1 MSLSTR
7 RAGEAQR
14 LLFSWSKKGQ
24 GFDKL
29 SPNGFRRTQTPSTDF
44 TLIDPAKAVICR
56 HMVPLLF
63 HGETVHPLRSG
74 ALWWPAE
81 RALLVADLHFE
92 KARFY
97 AGTGQFLP
105 PYDSIETARL
115 LAAQVEEVGA
125 RQVLCLGDSFHD
137 AAGALTLPMEARAIL
152 EALRARL
159 DRWIWITGNHDG
171 AAAFSFGHSVTEMTL
186 RGLALRHEATSCAE
200 PELSGHFHPKI
211 RLRAR
216 GQSIARRCFLMNET
230 KLILPAFGALT
241 GGLDAR
247 HPAIHAAL
255 RPPVTALVPG
265 RERLLRFPVEGMRAA

>member
-1 MSLSTR
+1 
-7 RAGEAQR
+7 
-14 LLFSWSKKGQ
+14 
-24 GFDKL
+24 
-29 SPNGFRRTQTPSTDF
+29 
-44 TLIDPAKAVICR
+44 
-56 HMVPLLF
+56 MVPLLF
-63 HGETVHPLRSG
+63 HDETVHPLRSG

-97 AGTGQFLP
+97 AATGQYLP

-115 LAAQVEEVGA
+115 LAAQVEEQGA
-125 RQVLCLGDSFHD
+125 RRVICLGDSFHD
-137 AAGALTLPMEARAIL
+137 AAGASTLPDEARAIL
-152 EALRARL
+152 ADVLARI
-159 DRWIWITGNHDG
+159 DDWIWITGNHDDG
-171 AAAFSFGHSVTEMTL
+171 AAFSFGRSVAELTL
-186 RGLALRHEATSCAE
+186 RGLALRHEAMAGSPV

-216 GQSIARRCFLMNET
+216 GQSIARRCFLMNDT

-265 RERLLRFPVEGMRAA
+265 RDRLMRFPVAAMRAA